1 MNEKQKLLSQLPSVD
16 EILKS
21 GQGTAWL
28 TTHPRR
34 FVLQA
39 IREALDA
46 RRRDILNGLSP
57 DFSGEVMNDEIECA
71 IGKLSSYSLVTVIHA
86 TGIVIQTNLGRSL
99 LSDRALENIIR
110 VSESYSNLEYDLEK
124 G

>member
-1 MNEKQKLLSQLPSVD
+1 VVEKYMNEKQKLLSQLPSVD

-21 GQGTAWL
+21 EQGTAWL
-28 TTHPRR
+28 NTHPRR

-46 RRRDILNGLSP
+46 RRRDILRVFHRIFPERHERARNRMRYRKALFLQS
-57 DFSGEVMNDEIECA
+57 DSGYQCHRDCDP
-71 IGKLSSYSLVTVIHA
+71 Y
-86 TGIVIQTNLGRSL
+86 NLGRSL

-110 VSESYSNLEYDLEK
+110 VSASYSEP
-124 G
+124 